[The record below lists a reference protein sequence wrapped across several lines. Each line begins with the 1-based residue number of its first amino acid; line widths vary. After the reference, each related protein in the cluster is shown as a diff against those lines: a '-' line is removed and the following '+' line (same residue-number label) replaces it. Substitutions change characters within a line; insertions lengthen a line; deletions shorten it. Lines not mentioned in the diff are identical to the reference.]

1 MGAKT
6 MKIMVGSDHHGVR
19 TRQNLSAFLRQRGC
33 EVTDIGPTGENPE
46 PVDYP
51 DVAAKVA
58 GAVSRGE
65 IDRGILICGT
75 GIGMSI
81 VANKF
86 PNVRAAPIV
95 DELSAEMSRRH
106 NDLNVLCLSG
116 DALSETMIDRLVDI
130 WLKSEFAGGRH
141 QRRNSRIAEIEAE
154 QIRKNK
160 KPAPA
165 RYDAELGS
173 FAGPKGEYLY

>member
-1 MGAKT
+1 
-6 MKIMVGSDHHGVR
+6 MKIMIGSDHHGVQVR
-19 TRQNLSAFLRQRGC
+19 VDLSGLLRRLGH
-33 EVTDIGPTGENPE
+33 EVTDVGPSPENVQ

-51 DVAAKVA
+51 DIAEKVA

-65 IDRGILICGT
+65 ADRGILICGT

-86 PNVRAAPIV
+86 PGVRAAPVI
-95 DELSAEMSRRH
+95 DELTAEMSRRH

-116 DALSETMIDRLVDI
+116 DLLSEVLIDRVVEI

-141 QRRNSRIAEIEAE
+141 KRRNDKIAELEKKQIELNTK
-154 QIRKNK
+154 RD
-160 KPAPA
+160 A
-165 RYDAELGS
+165 R
-173 FAGPKGEYLY
+173 

>member
-1 MGAKT
+1 
-6 MKIMVGSDHHGVR
+6 MKIMIGSDHHGVQ
-19 TRQNLSAFLRQRGC
+19 TRVNLSGYVRRLGH
-33 EVTDIGPTGENPE
+33 EVIDVGPKPEKIE

-51 DVAAKVA
+51 DIAEEVAE
-58 GAVSRGE
+58 AVSQKRV
-65 IDRGILICGT
+65 DRGILICGT

-86 PNVRAAPIV
+86 PGVRAAPVI

-116 DALSETMIDRLVDI
+116 DILSESMIDRLVDI

-141 QRRNSRIAEIEAE
+141 ERRNNKIAALEERQIEKNR
-154 QIRKNK
+154 RKESSSD
-160 KPAPA
+160 PA
-165 RYDAELGS
+165 
-173 FAGPKGEYLY
+173 

>member
-1 MGAKT
+1 MGAKS

-19 TRQNLSAFLRQRGC
+19 TRVNLSSFLRQREY
-33 EVTDIGPTGENPE
+33 EVTDIGPTEENPE

-51 DVAAKVA
+51 DIAAKVA

-86 PNVRAAPIV
+86 SNVRAAPIV

-141 QRRNSRIAEIEAE
+141 QRRNSRIAEIEGE
-154 QIRKNK
+154 QIQKNK
-160 KPAPA
+160 KPAPT

>member
-1 MGAKT
+1 
-6 MKIMVGSDHHGVR
+6 MKIMIGSDHHGVQVR
-19 TRQNLSAFLRQRGC
+19 VDLSGLLRRLGHD
-33 EVTDIGPTGENPE
+33 VTDVGPSPDNVR

-51 DVAAKVA
+51 DIAEKVA

-65 IDRGILICGT
+65 ADRGILICGT

-86 PNVRAAPIV
+86 PGVRAAPVI
-95 DELSAEMSRRH
+95 DEVTAEVSRRH

-116 DALSETMIDRLVDI
+116 DLLSEVMIDRIVEI

-141 QRRNSRIAEIEAE
+141 KRRNDKIADLERKQIE
-154 QIRKNK
+154 KNTRSK
-160 KPAPA
+160 
-165 RYDAELGS
+165 E
-173 FAGPKGEYLY
+173 